1 MTQSKLDAAWPC
13 LLPSF
18 LWGFSVITL
27 PLGQVEIRVRN
38 GQVVG
43 ESGGVGEVVPA
54 VVAVPVRLVPV
65 EPLALPRV
73 LRFAESPGKGA
84 RKPNH
89 KTNYLQ
95 NSRIY
100 RVTMVV

>member
-1 MTQSKLDAAWPC
+1 MVNFPWTKPRNVPPHFRCFVSKS
-13 LLPSF
+13 LP
-18 LWGFSVITL
+18 GR
-27 PLGQVEIRVRN
+27 QVEIRVRD

-43 ESGGVGEVVPA
+43 ESGGVGEVVLA

-84 RKPNH
+84 RKPNQ